1 MHYNKL
7 TYGILSSLIL
17 LSNSVIAAEYLV
29 DADLSP
35 TLRYDDNVELRED
48 KEGSFST
55 EITPTLFLSRATEDS
70 FLGLDAGYRIEKFT
84 SLEELDRQDPF
95 LLFSSSATHERSE
108 FGLDAEYSQRA
119 QRTIAAEDT
128 GDFAS
133 DATVTTRSIAPR
145 YQYQLSARDFLYT
158 NLSYQDRS
166 YDDNE
171 FLDNETYVIT
181 GGWRRNFT
189 ERLTGGLALTY
200 IDYEAEAI
208 DRTSE
213 YDSYNLNVTSTYRLS
228 ELWSFAGQV
237 GYRTLDSENSNI
249 NGFTVKDTSSGSLF
263 SLSAIYEGYLN
274 NISIEISKA
283 LNPSGEGVVNEQESI
298 SVDWQRQIASRL
310 DFGFNASFQ
319 KTTSASDFDN
329 TDRDYMTFSPSLR
342 WRVEENITLN
352 LGYQFRKQDEK
363 GDTVQKAESNMVFL
377 TLNYDWG
384 GLLYSR

>member
-35 TLRYDDNVELRED
+35 TLRYDDNVELREEE
-48 KEGSFST
+48 EGSFST
-55 EITPTLFLSRATEDS
+55 EVTPTLFLSRATEDT

-95 LLFSSSATHERSE
+95 LLFSSSVTHERSE
-108 FGLDAEYSQRA
+108 YGLDAEYSQRA

-133 DATVTTRSIAPR
+133 DATVITRSISPR
-145 YQYQLSARDFLYT
+145 YQYQLTARDFLYT
-158 NLSYQDRS
+158 NLSYKDRS
-166 YDDNE
+166 YDEDQ
-171 FLDNETYVIT
+171 FLDNETYTMT

-189 ERLTGGLALTY
+189 ERLSSGFALTY
-200 IDYEAEAI
+200 IDYEAESSN
-208 DRTSE
+208 RTSE
-213 YDSYNLNVTSTYRLS
+213 YKAYNLNVTSTYLLS
-228 ELWSFAGQV
+228 ELWSLAGQV
-237 GYRTLDSENSNI
+237 GYNTLDSENTII
-249 NGFTVKDTSSGSLF
+249 NGSTFKDKSSGTLY
-263 SLSAIYEGYLN
+263 SLSAIYQGDLN
-274 NISIEISKA
+274 NISIEIAKA

-298 SVDWQRQIASRL
+298 SVDWQRRIASRL
-310 DFGFNASFQ
+310 NFGLLTSFQ

-342 WRVEENITLN
+342 WLVEENITLN
-352 LGYQFRKQDEK
+352 MGYQFRKQE
-363 GDTVQKAESNMVFL
+363 GDTTQDAESNMVFI

>member
-29 DADLSP
+29 DANLSP
-35 TLRYDDNVELRED
+35 TLRYDDNVELREEE
-48 KEGSFST
+48 EGSFST
-55 EITPTLFLSRATEDS
+55 EVTPTLFLSRATEDT

-95 LLFSSSATHERSE
+95 LLFSSSVTHERSE
-108 FGLDAEYSQRA
+108 YGLDAEYSQRA

-133 DATVTTRSIAPR
+133 DATVITRSISPR
-145 YQYQLSARDFLYT
+145 YQYQLTARDFLYT
-158 NLSYQDRS
+158 NLSYKDRS
-166 YDDNE
+166 YDEDQ
-171 FLDNETYVIT
+171 FLDNETYTMT

-189 ERLTGGLALTY
+189 ERLSSGFALTY
-200 IDYEAEAI
+200 IDYEAESSN
-208 DRTSE
+208 RTSE
-213 YDSYNLNVTSTYRLS
+213 YKAYNLNVTSTYLLS
-228 ELWSFAGQV
+228 ELWSLAGQV
-237 GYRTLDSENSNI
+237 GYNTLDSENTII
-249 NGFTVKDTSSGSLF
+249 NGSTFKDKSSGTLY
-263 SLSAIYEGYLN
+263 SLSAIYQGDLN
-274 NISIEISKA
+274 NISIEIAKA

-298 SVDWQRQIASRL
+298 SVDWQRRIASRL
-310 DFGFNASFQ
+310 NFGLLTSFQ

-342 WRVEENITLN
+342 WLVEENITLN
-352 LGYQFRKQDEK
+352 MGYQFRKQE
-363 GDTVQKAESNMVFL
+363 GDTTQDAESNMVFI

>member
-55 EITPTLFLSRATEDS
+55 EITPTLFLSRATEDT

-84 SLEELDRQDPF
+84 SLKELDRQDPF
-95 LLFSSSATHERSE
+95 LLFSSSASYERSE

-145 YQYQLSARDFLYT
+145 YEYQLTARDFIYT
-158 NLSYQDRS
+158 NLSYEERS
-166 YDDNE
+166 YDEDQ
-171 FLDNETYVIT
+171 FLDNETYTLT

-200 IDYEAEAI
+200 IDYEAESSN
-208 DRTSE
+208 RTSE
-213 YDSYNLNVTSTYRLS
+213 YEAYNLNLTSTYRLS
-228 ELWSFAGQV
+228 ELWSLAGQV
-237 GYRTLDSENSNI
+237 GYNTLDSENTIIS
-249 NGFTVKDTSSGSLF
+249 GPTFEDKSSGTLY
-263 SLSAIYEGYLN
+263 SLSAIYEGDLN
-274 NISIEISKA
+274 NVSIEIAKA

-298 SVDWQRQIASRL
+298 SLDWQRQIANQL
-310 DFGFNASFQ
+310 NFGLLTTYQ

-342 WRVEENITLN
+342 WRLEENIALN
-352 LGYQFRKQDEK
+352 LGYQFRKQE
-363 GDTVQKAESNMVFL
+363 GDTVEDAESNMVFL

>member
-55 EITPTLFLSRATEDS
+55 EITPTLFLSRTTEDS
-70 FLGLDAGYRIEKFT
+70 FVRLDAGYRIEKFT

-95 LLFSSSATHERSE
+95 LFFSNSATHERSE
-108 FGLDAEYSQRA
+108 YGLDAEYSKNA
-119 QRTIAAEDT
+119 QRTIADEDT

-133 DATVTTRSIAPR
+133 DATVTTRSLAPR
-145 YQYQLSARDFLYT
+145 YQYQLTARDFIYT
-158 NLSYQDRS
+158 NLNYQDRS
-166 YDDNE
+166 YDEDR
-171 FLDNETYVIT
+171 FIDNETYALT

-189 ERLTGGLALTY
+189 ERLSGGLALTY
-200 IDYEAEAI
+200 IEYEAESI

-213 YDSYNLNVTSTYRLS
+213 YDAYNLNVTSTYRLS
-228 ELWSFAGQV
+228 ELWSLAGQV
-237 GYRTLDSENSNI
+237 GYNTLDSENKI
-249 NGFTVKDTSSGSLF
+249 NNGPTFSDKSSGTLF
-263 SLSAIYEGYLN
+263 SLSAIYEGDLN
-274 NISIEISKA
+274 NISIEIAKA

-298 SVDWQRQIASRL
+298 SIDWQRRIASRL

-319 KTTSASDFDN
+319 KTTSASDFDK
-329 TDRDYMTFSPSLR
+329 TDRDYMRFSPSLR
-342 WRVEENITLN
+342 WQLEDNIALK
-352 LGYQFRKQDEK
+352 LGYQFRKQD
-363 GDTVQKAESNMVFL
+363 GDTVQEAESNMMFL
-377 TLNYDWG
+377 TLNYDWD